1 MEVAAMPDGLRL
13 VKAPNANRA
22 KSKTPPLYVRGTFL
36 GVTVFR
42 STKTADRGLARRELK
57 RIEDEIKAG
66 RYQKSNGPT
75 FAAALVAYLKDGHS
89 KRFYKPILEHFGET
103 PLAHIDQ
110 DAIAEAAEALHP
122 NGKPATR
129 NRQVYT
135 PVNAVLKHAGVTIG
149 LRRPKGAQG
158 EKRTQWLRDEAEA
171 GRLFAEAAKV
181 DAELST
187 LLMFLVYT
195 GMRLGEALAIDGGD
209 LDLESRVIY
218 LPKTKNGQARAVHLT
233 PYLVAALANHPRG
246 VEKGTRLFKFYK
258 GQRLYQKLAKATK
271 AAGVPWFTFHHACH
285 TYATWMRRHAG
296 LDERGLV
303 GTGRWTDQKSVSRYA
318 HVVTTEEARK
328 ADLLPVPGLK
338 PVERDVG

>member
-1 MEVAAMPDGLRL
+1 MPLRL
-13 VKAPNANRA
+13 VKAPNADRA
-22 KSKTPPLYVRGTFL
+22 KSKAPPLYIRGTHCE
-36 GVTVFR
+36 VEVFR
-42 STKTADRGLARRELK
+42 SARTADRALAKKELK
-57 RIEDEIKAG
+57 RLEKEIEAG
-66 RYQKSNGPT
+66 RFEKGKGPT
-75 FAAALVAYLKDGHS
+75 FADALVAYLKDGHS
-89 KRFYKPILEHFGET
+89 RRFYKPILEHFGET

-110 DAIAEAAEALHP
+110 DAIAEAAEALLP
-122 NGKPATR
+122 SGKPATR

-171 GRLFAEAAKV
+171 GRLFDEAARV
-181 DAELST
+181 DAELGT
-187 LLMFLVYT
+187 LLRFLVYT
-195 GMRLGEALAIDGGD
+195 GMRLGEALAIDGRDVD
-209 LDLESRVIY
+209 LDSRSIY
-218 LPKTKNGQARAVHLT
+218 LPKTKNGEPRSVHLT
-233 PYLVAALANHPRG
+233 PHLVAILTSHPRG
-246 VEKGTRLFKFYK
+246 IEQGSRVFRFYK
-258 GQRLYQKLAKATK
+258 GQRLYQKLAIATK

-303 GTGRWTDQKSVSRYA
+303 GTGRWNDAKSVSRYA